1 MTDEARR
8 QLRTA
13 LRRQRRALDIA
24 QQEHASEAL
33 RRRLLLW
40 DRFREGCHIAAFIA
54 ADGEPDLMPLLTDPS
69 LQSKHWYL
77 PAIDPDSPERL
88 VFRHY
93 QPGDP
98 LIRTSLGFLEPRPG
112 AGEIV
117 ATDLDLVLS
126 PLVGFDT
133 GGNRMG
139 MGKGFYDQTFAFK
152 RETPDRDPWLVGIA
166 HECQRVERLDT
177 AWWDVP
183 LNAVMTPDACYQAG
197 CPE

>member
-8 QLRTA
+8 QLRTT
-13 LRRQRRALDIA
+13 LRRQRRALDEG
-24 QQEHASEAL
+24 QQKHASEAI
-33 RRRLLLW
+33 RRRLRSW
-40 DRFREGCHIAAFIA
+40 EWFRESRHIAAFIA

-69 LQSKHWYL
+69 LPSKHWYL

-88 VFRHY
+88 VFRPY

-98 LIRTSLGFLEPRPG
+98 LKRTSLGFLEPGPDAG
-112 AGEIV
+112 AI
-117 ATDLDLVLS
+117 AAPDLDLVLS

-133 GGNRMG
+133 DGNRMG

-152 RETPDRDPWLVGIA
+152 RETPDKGPWLLGIA
-166 HECQRVERLDT
+166 HECQRVERLET

-183 LNAVMTPDACYQAG
+183 LNGIMTPEACYRAG
-197 CPE
+197 

>member
-1 MTDEARR
+1 MRDEARR

-13 LRRQRRALDIA
+13 LRRQRRALDEG
-24 QQEHASEAL
+24 QQKHASEAL
-33 RRRLLLW
+33 RRRLLSW
-40 DRFREGCHIAAFIA
+40 DRFRNSRHIAAFLA
-54 ADGEPDLMPLLTDPS
+54 VDGEPDLMSLLTDPS
-69 LQSKHWYL
+69 LQSKQWYL

-98 LIRTSLGFLEPRPG
+98 LNRTSLGFLEPGPEAG
-112 AGEIV
+112 AIAAV
-117 ATDLDLVLS
+117 DLDLVLS
-126 PLVGFDT
+126 PLVGFDA

-139 MGKGFYDQTFAFK
+139 MGKGFYDRTFAFK

-166 HECQRVERLDT
+166 HECQRVERLET

-183 LNAVMTPDACYQAG
+183 LNAVMTPDSCYRAHSSD
-197 CPE
+197 